1 MNLYQ
6 IDNEILSCVDADTG
20 EILDVEKLEHLQ
32 MERDAKLEGV
42 ACWYKDL
49 VADAAKIRDEEKNL
63 AERRKVL
70 ENKAEGLK
78 RYLSDA
84 LQGQKFQTSKCVVS
98 FRNTSS
104 VELTEPAL
112 AIAWAQTHGHGEI
125 VTYAAPTISKTELKK
140 LLKTEEIPGAELV
153 YSISCGVK

>member
-1 MNLYQ
+1 M
-6 IDNEILSCVDADTG
+6 
-20 EILDVEKLEHLQ
+20 
-32 MERDAKLEGV
+32 
-42 ACWYKDL
+42 
-49 VADAAKIRDEEKNL
+49 

-98 FRNTSS
+98 FRKTPS

-153 YSISCGVK
+153 YSMSCGVK

>member
-6 IDNEILSCVDADTG
+6 IDNEILSCVDAETG
-20 EILDVEKLEHLQ
+20 EILDVEKLEQLQ

-84 LQGQKFQTSKCVVS
+84 LQGQKCQTSKCVVS
-98 FRNTSS
+98 FRNTPS
-104 VELTEPAL
+104 VALPEPAL
-112 AIAWAQTHGHGEI
+112 AIERVHTLG
-125 VTYAAPTISKTELKK
+125 PR
-140 LLKTEEIPGAELV
+140 
-153 YSISCGVK
+153 